1 MRTRFAGRRGAPAA
15 KGIAPG
21 QSVVSTTSPVGR
33 QKKTFRRGNTNN
45 PFKGRLS
52 VTTHA
57 NNLAANIEA
66 RVERAG
72 LALKAVAE
80 SDMFRWGAMLA
91 IVALFWTLTAGSAW
105 ANTGSEFEDLYQLVS
120 GWSTGYLGKTIAICF
135 LLVGLGVGIIRGSV
149 MAAVSAIAAGVAL
162 LMLPTIVDTMFTAG
176 GV

>member
-1 MRTRFAGRRGAPAA
+1 MKIGFIGLGIMGKPMVRNLLKAGYEVQAYDIVEA
-15 KGIAPG
+15 
-21 QSVVSTTSPVGR
+21 SV
-33 QKKTFRRGNTNN
+33 
-45 PFKGRLS
+45 
-52 VTTHA
+52 
-57 NNLAANIEA
+57 
-66 RVERAG
+66 
-72 LALKAVAE
+72 KAVAE